1 MKREIEGSVT
11 LNSFFARFY
20 LDLQERIRENVP
32 EIEWIEQD
40 FGQDVFDKW
49 RPNVAFPAVLIDFPN
64 TRYEAEAGL
73 SQWAEADINIRLLV
87 APFSQSYDDA
97 PIEVKE
103 EALQYFEIE
112 QKLINSLHGW
122 CPEDDNGNSYCQP
135 LIRKSIFSDNR
146 NDLGL
151 RIRSIAFGTAYE
163 EDFEAA

>member
-1 MKREIEGSVT
+1 MNRKSKGSAT

-20 LDLQERIRENVP
+20 LALQERIRETVP

-40 FGQDVFDKW
+40 FGQDAFDKW

-64 TRYEAEAGL
+64 TRYEGESGL
-73 SQWAEADINIRLLV
+73 SQWAEAKINIRLLV

-122 CPEDDNGNSYCQP
+122 CPDEGYCQP
-135 LIRKSIFSDNR
+135 LIRESIFSDNR

-151 RIRSIAFGTAYE
+151 RIRSIGFGTAYE